1 MTIPCSN
8 CSIDLE
14 LDDTAAAEPFD
25 CPSCGSFNDPPK
37 LRPDGTPCI
46 IMRPRPD
53 IAALNAVKAG
63 TAPGG
68 ENQPLWVLISLVVAF
83 VVVGA
88 IIAARGEPMAW
99 FEGLV
104 TSVAFVGSI
113 LLYFLPTLIASRRE
127 HRNLVAIGALNLF
140 LGWTLIGWVVALVW
154 SLLAASDSPVPAH
167 RRL

>member
-1 MTIPCSN
+1 
-8 CSIDLE
+8 
-14 LDDTAAAEPFD
+14 
-25 CPSCGSFNDPPK
+25 
-37 LRPDGTPCI
+37 
-46 IMRPRPD
+46 
-53 IAALNAVKAG
+53 
-63 TAPGG
+63 
-68 ENQPLWVLISLVVAF
+68 
-83 VVVGA
+83 
-88 IIAARGEPMAW
+88 MAW